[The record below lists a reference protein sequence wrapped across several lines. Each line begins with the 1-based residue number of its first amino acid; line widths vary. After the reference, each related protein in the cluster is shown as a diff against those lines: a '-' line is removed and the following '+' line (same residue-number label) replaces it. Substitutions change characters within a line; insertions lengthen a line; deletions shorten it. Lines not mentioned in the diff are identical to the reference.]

1 MKKSELQQIIQEEIN
16 NILSEYNAETN
27 TMRSG
32 TNTLDITS
40 LKPGDKED
48 ANVANVISRLK
59 PVATSLKNIDTPKE
73 LIDLFTQTLNL
84 IQGLNKSSLSD
95 QEIIMAFTNA
105 LTAYRKKK

>member
-1 MKKSELQQIIQEEIN
+1 MKKSELQRIIQEEITTA
-16 NILSEYNAETN
+16 LSSPQNPA
-27 TMRSG
+27 
-32 TNTLDITS
+32 TS
-40 LKPGDKED
+40 SDKED

-73 LIDLFTQTLNL
+73 LMDLFTQTLNL

>member
-1 MKKSELQQIIQEEIN
+1 MKKSQLQQIIQEEIT
-16 NILSEYNAETN
+16 NILSEYDAEIN

-32 TNTLDITS
+32 ENTLDVTS
-40 LKPGDKED
+40 LKPDP
-48 ANVANVISRLK
+48 NVTSVMNRLK

-73 LIDLFTQTLNL
+73 LVNLFSQMLDL

>member
-1 MKKSELQQIIQEEIN
+1 MKKSELQRIIQEEITTA
-16 NILSEYNAETN
+16 LSSPQNLA
-27 TMRSG
+27 
-32 TNTLDITS
+32 TS
-40 LKPGDKED
+40 SDKED

-73 LIDLFTQTLNL
+73 LIDLFTQTLNM

>member
-1 MKKSELQQIIQEEIN
+1 MKKSELQRIIQEEITTA
-16 NILSEYNAETN
+16 LSSPQNPATP
-27 TMRSG
+27 S
-32 TNTLDITS
+32 
-40 LKPGDKED
+40 DKED

-73 LIDLFTQTLNL
+73 LMDLFTQTLDM

>member
-1 MKKSELQQIIQEEIN
+1 MKKSELQRIIQEEITSA
-16 NILSEYNAETN
+16 LSSPQNSVA
-27 TMRSG
+27 SQ
-32 TNTLDITS
+32 
-40 LKPGDKED
+40 DKED
-48 ANVANVISRLK
+48 ANIANVISRLK

-73 LIDLFTQTLNL
+73 LIDLFTQTLDM